1 MNTVH
6 VKAFSAGEEFSVRS
20 FLSGLTLSIAYAQIG
35 FCGNEIS
42 IHSFTPKLGSVM
54 TLDKISADYLA
65 SKATAHESVAPFF
78 GAIGLSQV
86 P

>member
-1 MNTVH
+1 VGKVTTP
-6 VKAFSAGEEFSVRS
+6 VKS
-20 FLSGLTLSIAYAQIG
+20 LSQQEQHFQFAHFTLSIAYAQIG

-65 SKATAHESVAPFF
+65 SRATAHESVAPFF
-78 GAIGLSQV
+78 GVIGLSQV